1 MLLLVS
7 QRVPTAMRAAHPDED
22 LGDEQLAANI
32 RDIYKQ
38 VMQHPLDDGFYEGR
52 RANWAKIN
60 VPLLTVTTRGAIG
73 SHVRGNVEGF
83 MNAATREMWLV
94 TRSSHGTFAAL
105 YSDEGLTLQR
115 RVFDYT
121 LKGTG
126 DFSRT
131 QPKIEL
137 TIRDAND
144 RTAGRRVESEW
155 PLARTQWRKLY
166 LDSAASTLGASAAE
180 RETTATYRAFS
191 KGIAFLTQ
199 PLDEETE
206 ITDRWRRDC
215 GHQPRRAMR
224 TCF

>member
-1 MLLLVS
+1 V
-7 QRVPTAMRAAHPDED
+7 A
-22 LGDEQLAANI
+22 
-32 RDIYKQ
+32 RDTF
-38 VMQHPLDDGFYEGR
+38 VARH
-52 RANWAKIN
+52 
-60 VPLLTVTTRGAIG
+60 
-73 SHVRGNVEGF
+73 
-83 MNAATREMWLV
+83 
-94 TRSSHGTFAAL
+94 SSHGTFA
-105 YSDEGLTLQR
+105 LQR

-144 RTAGRRVESEW
+144 RTAGRRAESEW

-191 KGIAFLTQ
+191 EGITFSDAAA
-199 PLDEETE
+199 
-206 ITDRWRRDC
+206 R
-215 GHQPRRAMR
+215 
-224 TCF
+224 